1 MVRKRLHILL
11 AVVIALT
18 VNGAW
23 GQRGGRSRRITSPE
37 TIQLD
42 GGARVEFREFSS
54 AALGGNAYYSA
65 FLPPDYDQTP
75 DKRYPVIYMLHG
87 MNNDHT
93 TWTRSRYDNIPLLV
107 ANLLKSNDTLPFVM
121 VHPYGENPFYTDYSD
136 GTKRYEEFIIQDLRT
151 EIETNFRVKADRLNR
166 SLAGTS
172 LGGYAALKLAMKH
185 SDLYSSVAAGSP
197 IILLGEDPS
206 QLILGSSSGAVRRF
220 GGLFNP
226 VFGTPFDQD
235 HWMANSIEVLART
248 AELQDLNI
256 YFSYGT
262 ADRYRTMFPMEKGLE
277 VLDQILTERDIP
289 HTMRIYQ
296 GEPHGWVLIQNH
308 MGEVLEF
315 LTQTFTR

>member
-1 MVRKRLHILL
+1 MKTNRLLILL
-11 AVVIALT
+11 FVAITLF
-18 VNGAW
+18 VNSASA
-23 GQRGGRSRRITSPE
+23 QRGRRSRRITSPDP
-37 TIQLD
+37 IHLS
-42 GGARVEFREFSS
+42 GGSRVEFHEFNST
-54 AALGGNAYYSA
+54 ALGGTAHYSI
-65 FLPPDYDQTP
+65 FLPARYDQDP
-75 DKRYPVIYMLHG
+75 DQSFPAIYVLHG

-93 TWTRSRYDNIPLLV
+93 TWTNPRYGNIPLSV
-107 ANLLKSNDTLPFVM
+107 EDLLKSGDIPSFVM
-121 VHPYGENPFYTDYSD
+121 VHPYGENPFFTDYSD
-136 GTKRYEEFIIQDLRT
+136 GTKKYEEFINQELLQ
-151 EIETNFRVKADRLNR
+151 EIESTFRIKADRSNR

-172 LGGYAALKLAMKH
+172 LGGYGALKLAMKNP
-185 SDLYSSVAAGSP
+185 DLYSSVTAGSP

-235 HWMANSIEVLART
+235 HWMANSIESLART
-248 AELQDLNI
+248 ADLKNLNI

-262 ADRYRTMFPMEKGLE
+262 EDRYRNMFPMEKGLD

-289 HTMRIYQ
+289 HTRKVYQ

-308 MGEVLEF
+308 MGEILEF